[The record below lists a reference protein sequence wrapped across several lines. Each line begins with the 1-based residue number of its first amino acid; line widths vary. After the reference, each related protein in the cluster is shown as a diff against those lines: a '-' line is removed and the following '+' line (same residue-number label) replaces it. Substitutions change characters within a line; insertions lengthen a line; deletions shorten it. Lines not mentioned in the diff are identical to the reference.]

1 MANSLLIEI
10 KNTQPLEKIEMTTEQ
25 VVDELQQGYG
35 LENIRKRLELIYG
48 LENILFSIQN
58 NEQHYTV
65 TIHVPA

>member
-1 MANSLLIEI
+1 
-10 KNTQPLEKIEMTTEQ
+10 MTTEQ

-58 NEQHYTV
+58 NEQLYTV

>member
-1 MANSLLIEI
+1 
-10 KNTQPLEKIEMTTEQ
+10 MTTEQ